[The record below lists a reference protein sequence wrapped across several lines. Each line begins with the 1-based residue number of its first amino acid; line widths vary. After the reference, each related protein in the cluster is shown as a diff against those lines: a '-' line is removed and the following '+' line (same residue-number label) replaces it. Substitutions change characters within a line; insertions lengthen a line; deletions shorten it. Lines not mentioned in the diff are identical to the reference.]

1 MGSRKQRRAGQIPE
15 EIAGAHQAP
24 GCSQPKPTQGA
35 LLTKRTRCCAP
46 DHLLHTYCPDLK
58 GSSVMAQEEV
68 EWLKEQLQGVE
79 QEIKEQL
86 ARIEAA
92 MKAKESPELISL
104 IREERDRLVE
114 EKKDMRHQLSALQA
128 KLASPSVSS
137 VDLLV
142 SDNNA
147 MGKLRYELLRPYKRT
162 KTGVGEG
169 TPSKSWINTE
179 DCEAAAL
186 WRNDIEGREVPCE
199 VATVD
204 SLLGHES
211 TGLRADLRY
220 LRMLLDDPTTLAS
233 EISTLISAR
242 KARVIGQKDLE
253 LPYHPLVV
261 YLFQAASAGQVGL
274 RFERENQ
281 TADDASREDV
291 RGMILVDGSW
301 MRLEPSEIKAFD
313 FPSKPGDPVSGI
325 HANADGFGKILKC
338 AKLRSLGAREP
349 PVTTLGV
356 LVSRCQYVWFLELQW
371 QRIGWPEWEVQS
383 CRVAPGIPEYRVLA
397 EGQLMARLKW
407 EEVEDELEKEAGQI
421 GFSELMQWANLGR
434 SDPPPGFR
442 YLSRYSDRLAALHNL
457 QLSPVQLRSTDGTTC
472 PLTDATVIAHGHRS
486 LMLQTHPD
494 ADFVVKVGSYDH
506 IRMEHRAHAHIDKED
521 CLYLRK
527 AVPGMHGL
535 VDGAGSGLSFIGL
548 QHFCPRN
555 ITAADLA
562 TPDGKQKYSSQ
573 ACQALQAI
581 HASGT
586 LHRDIKPDNM
596 LLSEDGNLL
605 LNDFDAACLERD
617 PTATRNTDAGT
628 PAFRSP
634 RLDGAGPR
642 SFQALDDWASGEA
655 DVEILFW

>member
-1 MGSRKQRRAGQIPE
+1 MATTAERDNAIIQ
-15 EIAGAHQAP
+15 
-24 GCSQPKPTQGA
+24 
-35 LLTKRTRCCAP
+35 
-46 DHLLHTYCPDLK
+46 K
-58 GSSVMAQEEV
+58 G
-68 EWLKEQLQGVE
+68 
-79 QEIKEQL
+79 I
-86 ARIEAA
+86 
-92 MKAKESPELISL
+92 
-104 IREERDRLVE
+104 DRLVQ
-114 EKKDMRHQLSALQA
+114 EKRDMRQQLITLHAQ
-128 KLASPSVSS
+128 LANAEVSLI
-137 VDLLV
+137 DHLV
-142 SDNNA
+142 SNNNA
-147 MGKLRYELLRPYKRT
+147 MEKLRYILLRPSKRT

-179 DCEAAAL
+179 DCDAAAL
-186 WRNDIEGREVPCE
+186 WRNDIEEREVPCE

-220 LRMLLDDPTTLAS
+220 LRMLLEDPNTLAS
-233 EISTLISAR
+233 EIAALISAR
-242 KARVIGQKDLE
+242 KARLISQKDLE

-261 YLFQAASAGQVGL
+261 HLFQAASAGQVGL

-281 TADDASREDV
+281 SADDASREDV

-313 FPSKPGDPVSGI
+313 FPSKPADPVSGI

-338 AKLRSLGAREP
+338 AKLCSLGERDS

-371 QRIGWPEWEVQS
+371 QRSEWLEWEVQR
-383 CRVAPGIPEYRVLA
+383 CRVAPAIPEYKVLA
-397 EGQLMARLKW
+397 EGELMARLKW
-407 EEVEDELEKEAGQI
+407 EEVEDELEKEAGRI
-421 GFSELMQWANLGR
+421 GFSELVQWANLGR

-457 QLSPVQLRSTDGTTC
+457 QLSPVQLTCTDGTTC
-472 PLTDATVIAHGHRS
+472 PLTDAAVIAHGHRS
-486 LMLQTHPD
+486 LMLRTHPD

-506 IRMEHRAHAHIDKED
+506 IRVEHRAHAHIDKED
-521 CLYLRK
+521 CPYLRK
-527 AVPGMHGL
+527 AMPGMHGS
-535 VDGAGSGLSFIGL
+535 VEGAGSGLSFIGL
-548 QHFCPRN
+548 HHFCPRN

-562 TPDGKQKYSSQ
+562 TVDGKQKYSNQ

-605 LNDFDAACLERD
+605 LNDFDAACALDPSTASAATQQSFEAVAARQMQRLTYGNSGKGEEEQNCRRSGPPRKTYEKVQARQWTLMRD
-617 PTATRNTDAGT
+617 HQWLVFAVVGVCLKAKGAGVGTTAVSQA
-628 PAFRSP
+628 
-634 RLDGAGPR
+634 DGAVTADEPLKAKRGRPR
-642 SFQALDDWASGEA
+642 KV
-655 DVEILFW
+655 DVQQVAA